1 MLKKRT
7 GPAWWFLALM
17 LVSCRENTSMAP
29 RIHPQLQMR
38 PIPQGVGVNI
48 HFYQGG
54 EKDWQMIE
62 QAGIGIVR
70 MDVSWAAV
78 EKSRGEYN
86 FRAIDQLIQNLDQ
99 RKIRLLFI
107 INYGNPL
114 YDDGRAPF
122 SETDRRAYAR
132 FCSALSARYADKE
145 IIWELWNEPNLEHF
159 WTPRPNVEDY
169 LTWCQTVTPVIRQH
183 DRDAC
188 IVAPA
193 VSGFDFAFLEACFAG
208 GLLELVD
215 GVSVHPY
222 RNARL
227 GPESALP
234 EYELLKTLI
243 ESYRPAGK
251 QIPIL
256 SGEWGYSAVALSPL
270 LQGNYLARQ
279 WLSNLAA
286 GVPVSIWYD
295 WHDDGQDPN
304 ETEHHFGTVTWEYA
318 AKPAY
323 TAMKTL
329 TSQLSGWMPLGRI
342 DVTNAD
348 DFVLLFTR
356 QHEIKLAAW
365 TIADP
370 HPLDLGAE
378 IQIRAAVDQDG
389 AVQDMSA
396 DSLILTQRPL
406 YLTLAAPPSGWLKL
420 LVTAIHADKARAKKA
435 IASFL
440 AGSAGGDDGA
450 LLRTAMAGGSEPERR
465 AAAQAL
471 QLLADQLEPGQT
483 LSEQL
488 TDRLLSE
495 PIGVLN
501 QQQLLYRLSRNGS
514 ETLLPKAK
522 SLLHEPS
529 LMQAASTYILAAA
542 FEKAGEKN
550 NSSAKEWLTLAA
562 PFSPHRYAVERV
574 LKAME
579 TAGEKWDAAE
589 LHAVSRQAGF
599 INHWWIAG
607 PFPNV
612 NNQAEK
618 TVYFPEQRIDFSQV
632 QLFDSL
638 SASWQKVKPAGL
650 YPLIPFAELFGK
662 KQAAAYA
669 WAEITMPKDQ
679 PVILKAGSNDGI
691 ALWLNG
697 DQIHE
702 NMIPRALTVDEDV
715 VRATL
720 KKGKSQIL
728 LKVPNQGGNWEACL
742 RVCDESGRPLDLTQV
757 ITNPE

>member
-17 LVSCRENTSMAP
+17 LVSCRENTSVAP
-29 RIHPQLQMR
+29 RIHPQLLMR

-78 EKSRGEYN
+78 EKSSGEYN
-86 FRAIDQLIQNLDQ
+86 FRAIDQLIEKLDQ

-114 YDDGRAPF
+114 YDEGRAPF
-122 SETDRRAYAR
+122 SETGRQAYAR
-132 FCSALSARYADKE
+132 FCSALAARYADKK
-145 IIWELWNEPNLEHF
+145 IIWELWNEPNLDHF
-159 WTPRPNVEDY
+159 WTPQPNVNDY
-169 LTWCQTVTPVIRQH
+169 MAWCQTVTPVIRQH

-243 ESYRPAGK
+243 EPYRPAGK
-251 QIPIL
+251 RIPVL
-256 SGEWGYSAVALSPL
+256 SGEWGYSAVTLSPL
-270 LQGNYLARQ
+270 LQGNYLVRQ
-279 WLSNLAA
+279 WLSNMAA

-295 WHDDGQDPN
+295 WHDDGRDPK
-304 ETEHHFGTVTWEYA
+304 EIEHHFGTVTWEYA

-329 TSQLSGWMPLGRI
+329 TTQLNGWTPRGRI

-348 DFVLLFTR
+348 DFVLLFT
-356 QHEIKLAAW
+356 QKDGIKLAAW

-370 HPLDLGAE
+370 HPLDVGTDIL
-378 IQIRAAVDQDG
+378 IRAAVDQDG
-389 AVQDMSA
+389 TVQEMSV
-396 DSLILTQRPL
+396 DSLLLTQRPL

-420 LVTAIHADKARAKKA
+420 LVKALHADQAQAKKT

-440 AGSAGGDDGA
+440 AGSTGHDDGA
-450 LLRTAMAGGSEPERR
+450 LLCTAMAGGSDLERR

-471 QLLADQLEPGQT
+471 LLLADKLEPGQA
-483 LSEQL
+483 LYQQL
-488 TDRLLSE
+488 LQRLLSE

-501 QQQLLYRLSRNGS
+501 QQQLLYRLSRSGS
-514 ETLLPKAK
+514 DALLPKVK
-522 SLLHEPS
+522 SLFYEPA

-542 FEKAGEKN
+542 FKKAGEKN
-550 NSSAKEWLTLAA
+550 SSSAKEWLALAA
-562 PFSPHRYAVERV
+562 PFSPHRYAVDRV

-579 TAGEKWDAAE
+579 AAGEKWDTASLTAA
-589 LHAVSRQAGF
+589 SRRAGF
-599 INHWWIAG
+599 ISSWWIAG
-607 PFPNV
+607 AFPNV

-618 TVYFPEQRIDFSQV
+618 TVYFPERRIDFSQI

-638 SASWQKVKPAGL
+638 SANWQKVKPAGL
-650 YPLIPFAELFGK
+650 YPLIPFADLFGK

-669 WAEITMPKDQ
+669 WAEITVSQDQ

-697 DQIHE
+697 DQIYE
-702 NMIPRALTVDEDV
+702 NMIPRTLTIDEDV
-715 VRATL
+715 VRAKL
-720 KKGKSQIL
+720 KKGKNQIL

-742 RVCDESGRPLDLTQV
+742 RVCDESGRPLDLNQV
-757 ITNPE
+757 IMNPE